1 MSIYKMS
8 LGFMVVLAA
17 SLTHTSTASA
27 ASFGCESVGG
37 SVILKDTLY
46 GALTGAVLSGL
57 VLLASGD
64 GGDDAGTVVA
74 ASTAGGGVLGLGLGI
89 AEVAYRDCPPR
100 RFSEEK
106 GFHSSIVALPT
117 QSGKF
122 GSAVKLSWNF

>member
-1 MSIYKMS
+1 MSIHKTS
-8 LGFMVVLAA
+8 LLMLVLMG
-17 SLTHTSTASA
+17 STVFHTTTASA

-64 GGDDAGTVVA
+64 GGGDAGAIVA

-117 QSGKF
+117 NSGKF